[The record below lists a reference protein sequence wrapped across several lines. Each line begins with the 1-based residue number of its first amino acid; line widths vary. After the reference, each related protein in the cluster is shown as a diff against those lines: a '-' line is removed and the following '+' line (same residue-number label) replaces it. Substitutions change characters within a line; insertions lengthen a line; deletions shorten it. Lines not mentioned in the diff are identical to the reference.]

1 MRRRP
6 PSYPRKMETRRRH
19 EEKLS
24 NKWASTAASILIQCT
39 SGSLYTFSVYSQ
51 ALKSTQGYS
60 QSTLDTIS
68 VFKDFGANCGVLSGI
83 LYSHANDPR
92 RRRGGP
98 WVVHLA
104 GAAQNLVGYSLLW
117 ASVAGILSRP
127 PVAAVCVFMLVAAHA
142 QSFFN
147 TADVVTAVRNFPEYS
162 GTAVG
167 IMKGFIGLSGA
178 ILIQIYQTVFNNNPA
193 AFLLML
199 ALLPTINALLFLGF
213 VRIYN
218 ASTSEEKKH
227 LYALSLV
234 ALVVAA
240 YLMVVI
246 ILENIFKWTFLLHLS
261 ALVLL
266 LLLLFLPVFVAARA
280 LQGDFGIAEQTPSIV
295 SVDETSDLDRLE
307 HYKKVYDGEE
317 DPTGSDYRIL
327 PGDINEE
334 ISKNDNND
342 QQLERDIDLL
352 QAMRTVDFWL
362 LFLAMACGMG
372 SGLATI
378 NNISQLGGSL
388 GYNSEEVNSMISL
401 WSIWNFLGRFGAGF
415 VSDFFLHARG
425 WARPLFMAITLAA
438 LTVGHVII
446 GSGLPGA
453 LYVGSVLVGICYG
466 SQWSLM
472 PTITSEIFGVGHM
485 GTIFNTITMANP
497 VGSYVFS
504 IRVIGYIYDKEASG
518 EGLKCKGTKCFML
531 SFFIMAGATLLGS
544 LAALLLFFRTRYFYS
559 QVILRRI
566 QHSSRL

>member
-1 MRRRP
+1 
-6 PSYPRKMETRRRH
+6 
-19 EEKLS
+19 
-24 NKWASTAASILIQCT
+24 
-39 SGSLYTFSVYSQ
+39 
-51 ALKSTQGYS
+51 
-60 QSTLDTIS
+60 
-68 VFKDFGANCGVLSGI
+68 
-83 LYSHANDPR
+83 
-92 RRRGGP
+92 
-98 WVVHLA
+98 
-104 GAAQNLVGYSLLW
+104 
-117 ASVAGILSRP
+117 
-127 PVAAVCVFMLVAAHA
+127 
-142 QSFFN
+142 
-147 TADVVTAVRNFPEYS
+147 
-162 GTAVG
+162 
-167 IMKGFIGLSGA
+167 
-178 ILIQIYQTVFNNNPA
+178 
-193 AFLLML
+193 ML
-199 ALLPTINALLFLGF
+199 ALLPTINALLLMGF

-280 LQGDFGIAEQTPSIV
+280 LQGDFGIAEQMPSIV
-295 SVDETSDLDRLE
+295 SVDETRDLDRLE

-352 QAMRTVDFWL
+352 QAMRTVNFWI

-372 SGLATI
+372 SGLAMI

-425 WARPLFMAITLAA
+425 
-438 LTVGHVII
+438 
-446 GSGLPGA
+446 
-453 LYVGSVLVGICYG
+453 
-466 SQWSLM
+466 
-472 PTITSEIFGVGHM
+472 
-485 GTIFNTITMANP
+485 
-497 VGSYVFS
+497 
-504 IRVIGYIYDKEASG
+504 
-518 EGLKCKGTKCFML
+518 
-531 SFFIMAGATLLGS
+531 
-544 LAALLLFFRTRYFYS
+544 
-559 QVILRRI
+559 
-566 QHSSRL
+566 